1 MRVDAYMQVNQV
13 YQANKAK
20 RSAKSANG
28 SASDTVEISDFGK
41 DYQIA
46 KQAAASSPD
55 VREDKVE
62 EFKNKLADGTYQVS
76 AQDVADRLASKMLG
90 L

>member
-20 RSAKSANG
+20 RSAKAANG
-28 SASDTVEISDFGK
+28 NASDTVEISDFGK
-41 DYQIA
+41 DYQVA
-46 KQAAASSPD
+46 KQAISSTPD

-62 EFKNKLADGTYQVS
+62 EFKNKLAEGTYQVS
-76 AQDVADRLASKMLG
+76 VQDVADRLASKLLG
-90 L
+90 Q